1 MTKNESTFN
10 ELQEILFWQQL
21 NKQLISLKAQGRVV
35 KKAHHKYLQ
44 NFSFDNQLF
53 ARITGAI
60 HIDEIPLTLITDFS
74 SACFMQLQLDS
85 WNACLTQI
93 IPNTVALDVEQ
104 ALADAFVASGKYDK
118 SFPPEVSGD
127 EGDEDDEEL
136 YGFIKKY
143 LGARE
148 EQGRD
153 IADIITRLHQLKT
166 ESVQR
171 IMEISDYKSFLSR
184 RENQLFLDL
193 TKYDGRRETLT
204 AYFESFCDQADS
216 VVSSVI
222 QFSFTAYLDGLLINK
237 RNENNLKTSI
247 KEFVD
252 HEIAIVEKEYQLMAD
267 FRSRARNKK
276 YQSDVYEIA
285 ICSLS
290 PFSFLE
296 NPFPAV

>member
-1 MTKNESTFN
+1 MDQKTLS

-21 NKQLISLKAQGRVV
+21 NKQLIGLKAQGKDIQESR
-35 KKAHHKYLQ
+35 HKHLQ
-44 NFSFDNQLF
+44 DFSFGNRLF
-53 ARITGAI
+53 SKITGASLL
-60 HIDEIPLTLITDFS
+60 DEVPLSLVTDFS
-74 SACFMQLQLDS
+74 KECFVQFKLDS
-85 WNACLTQI
+85 WNSCLMQL

-104 ALADAFVASGKYDK
+104 ALADAFVAAEKYDK
-118 SFPPEVSGD
+118 NSHPGNK
-127 EGDEDDEEL
+127 EGYEDDDEEL
-136 YGFIKKY
+136 YEFIEQY

-166 ESVQR
+166 ESIER

-193 TKYDGRRETLT
+193 SKYAGRKETLA
-204 AYFESFCDQADS
+204 AYFEGFCVQADS
-216 VVSSVI
+216 VVSDVI
-222 QFSFTAYLDGLLINK
+222 QTPFTVYLEGLLANK
-237 RNENNLKTSI
+237 RNENNLKPSI

-252 HEIAIVEKEYQLMAD
+252 HEIATVEKEYQLMAD

-285 ICSLS
+285 ICSLY
-290 PFSFLE
+290 PFFFLE
-296 NPFPAV
+296 DPFPAV